1 MKAAHASSD
10 TTADINKQQCNTRML
25 FSASAAPSPTLA
37 SASSTAQ
44 QKGQP
49 EQCNAKTLQAL
60 LGIMAQPQA
69 ATVKGEMDLGAKQ
82 EQEQQKH
89 RQQAHMELSQI
100 ELIYRAEGNANLVL
114 ALPQFKKVLR
124 LPKTSTTT
132 MTMPSN
138 RHSSKSSSNTNVKYN
153 KMKIGKTQQQQEEQT
168 ELEVDVA
175 NREQVADE
183 EWQQK
188 RQQKH
193 PEQQQTQEWLLQ
205 YQQKQQKQHEMVQSA
220 SDPAVNQ
227 NAKDLTMEDF
237 VAYIEVI
244 RKLLGNEYVFEPA
257 IVRLHKDEDIRW
269 INERIQK
276 DRPAHRRDKE
286 FCGEFGLL
294 LPDATRLPIAFDI
307 LLSNLQAELIG
318 DTYAIEIKPKQGWL
332 LPSDIIKDFLN
343 QKKPTDASIKMHET
357 AKDAA
362 LEVHTVA
369 ATAAADEKNEECKER
384 GEVIVKNSHV
394 KRCRYCAKQLL
405 KLQAG
410 KINRRSSYCPL
421 AMFSGIPSEML
432 AAIGALLQCPQ
443 NNLRIFR
450 NGILV
455 YDGEIY
461 AYEELIENLFPGDQI
476 ELLKDLVVA
485 CLLKD
490 YTANSGNNNN
500 NTSKELSN
508 IVVKGD
514 DATDVAETS
523 ETVVGQP
530 HLSSISSRRK
540 LTVARMQEE
549 QIKESNVMPTNRAE
563 SALTTL
569 KAAAQMTS
577 KDLTPAT
584 TTTKATTTAAAVAP
598 TLETISQAQI
608 TEVEMLCLPKNCVLQ
623 KILQLQLLAKDNM
636 PALQATGYAHKS
648 ERSYDALRALLL
660 RSRSYNQPLEMKLEP
675 PEAYLLGATAL
686 DCSIM
691 LAFQEISMCNQELAS
706 MQSTHLTKSPLF
718 KYLVEIPPHNKL
730 FLTKITLV
738 DLDPKPDSHLCKYI
752 KQTCQALSLF
762 MDG

>member
-227 NAKDLTMEDF
+227 NAK
-237 VAYIEVI
+237 
-244 RKLLGNEYVFEPA
+244 
-257 IVRLHKDEDIRW
+257 
-269 INERIQK
+269 
-276 DRPAHRRDKE
+276 AHRRDKE

-307 LLSNLQAELIG
+307 LLSNLQ
-318 DTYAIEIKPKQGWL
+318 
-332 LPSDIIKDFLN
+332 
-343 QKKPTDASIKMHET
+343 
-357 AKDAA
+357 
-362 LEVHTVA
+362 
-369 ATAAADEKNEECKER
+369 
-384 GEVIVKNSHV
+384 
-394 KRCRYCAKQLL
+394 
-405 KLQAG
+405 LQAG

>member
-307 LLSNLQAELIG
+307 LLSNLQ
-318 DTYAIEIKPKQGWL
+318 
-332 LPSDIIKDFLN
+332 
-343 QKKPTDASIKMHET
+343 
-357 AKDAA
+357 
-362 LEVHTVA
+362 
-369 ATAAADEKNEECKER
+369 
-384 GEVIVKNSHV
+384 
-394 KRCRYCAKQLL
+394 
-405 KLQAG
+405 LQAG

>member
-227 NAKDLTMEDF
+227 NAK
-237 VAYIEVI
+237 
-244 RKLLGNEYVFEPA
+244 
-257 IVRLHKDEDIRW
+257 
-269 INERIQK
+269 
-276 DRPAHRRDKE
+276 AHRRDKE